1 MRIRKND
8 DVIVI
13 AGKDKGKTGKVLAT
27 DPKKKSAVVEG
38 VNFIKKH
45 TRANPQKNIK
55 GGVVER
61 EGPVHVS
68 NLMVID
74 PESSRPTRV
83 SYKRLEDG
91 RKVRVA
97 KRSGAMLDSK

>member
-1 MRIRKND
+1 VRIRKND

-27 DPKKKSAVVEG
+27 DPKKQSAVVEG
-38 VNFIKKH
+38 VNFVKKH

-55 GGVVER
+55 GGIVER

>member
-1 MRIRKND
+1 VRIRKND
-8 DVIVI
+8 EVVVV

-27 DPKKKSAVVEG
+27 YPKKKSVVVEG
-38 VNFIKKH
+38 VNFVKKH

-55 GGVVER
+55 GGIVER
-61 EGPVHVS
+61 EAPVHVS

>member
-27 DPKKKSAVVEG
+27 YPKEKSAVVEG

-61 EGPVHVS
+61 EAPVHVS